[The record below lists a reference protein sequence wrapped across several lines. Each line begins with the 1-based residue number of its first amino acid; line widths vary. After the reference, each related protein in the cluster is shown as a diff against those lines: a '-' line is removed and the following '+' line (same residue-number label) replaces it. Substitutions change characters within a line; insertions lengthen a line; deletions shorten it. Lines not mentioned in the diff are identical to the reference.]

1 MLEPQSLLATYNKYR
16 IYDTQPMT
24 EKVNESVLVVFF
36 WQLSVS
42 PDRDKIF
49 KYVERLRCMKHRVLN
64 P

>member
-1 MLEPQSLLATYNKYR
+1 MLEVDILLATYNKYK

-42 PDRDKIF
+42 PDRDKIYSNML
-49 KYVERLRCMKHRVLN
+49 KG
-64 P
+64 

>member
-1 MLEPQSLLATYNKYR
+1 MLEPDSLLATYNKYK

-42 PDRDKIF
+42 PDRDKIYSNML
-49 KYVERLRCMKHRVLN
+49 KG
-64 P
+64 

>member
-1 MLEPQSLLATYNKYR
+1 MNPTCWNLKVYWLLITNTG

-42 PDRDKIF
+42 PDRDKIYSNML
-49 KYVERLRCMKHRVLN
+49 KG
-64 P
+64 